1 MAKDPLT
8 VVRAACLALP
18 ETNERLSHGVPCFFI
33 RDKKSFLYYHDGHHN
48 DGRLAIWC
56 PAPQGVQ
63 EQMVEAEPE
72 RYFRPAYVGHRGWLG
87 LRLDIDRDDGE
98 IAGLI
103 GEAYRCVAPKTLR
116 KLLDATD

>member
-1 MAKDPLT
+1 MAEDLLT

-33 RDKKSFLYYHDGHHN
+33 RDKKSFLYYHDSHHN

-56 PAPQGVQ
+56 PAPPGAQ
-63 EQMVEAEPE
+63 EQMVEAEPA
-72 RYFRPAYVGHRGWLG
+72 RYFRPAYVGHRGWIG
-87 LRLDIDRDDGE
+87 LRLDIDRDDDE
-98 IAGLI
+98 IVGAI
-103 GEAYRCVAPKTLR
+103 DEAYRCIAPKTLL